1 MASILDVLNTNL
13 GKELIHKASKET
25 TEKKEKVASV
35 LGMVLPLILGNFK
48 NKIQEGHEEALIE
61 MLEEAPDPFKFMKV
75 FSEKET
81 NDLLDCGNDYG
92 EIILGENFDNISKT
106 ISASL
111 SIDEDAVQ
119 KITKIATPVVIAI
132 LSIQK
137 QKENIQN
144 KDIETLIDSAL
155 GSSSKYNNSFFETIF
170 NRNEDPNIIPEA
182 SEILL
187 NSEKKKESILK
198 GYTGGK

>member
-119 KITKIATPVVIAI
+119 KISKIATPVVIAI

-144 KDIETLIDSAL
+144 IDIETLIDSAL
-155 GSSSKYNNSFFETIF
+155 GSSSKYNDSFFETIF

>member
-155 GSSSKYNNSFFETIF
+155 GSSSKYNDSFFETIF
-170 NRNEDPNIIPEA
+170 NRNEDPNIILEA

>member
-155 GSSSKYNNSFFETIF
+155 GSSSKYNDSFFETIF

>member
-13 GKELIHKASKET
+13 GKHLINKASKET
-25 TEKKEKVASV
+25 GESNNNVASV

-48 NKIQEGHEEALIE
+48 NKIQEGHEEALTE

-92 EIILGENFDNISKT
+92 EIILGENFSAITNT
-106 ISASL
+106 ISESCL
-111 SIDEDAVQ
+111 IEENSVK
-119 KITKIATPVVIAI
+119 KITAISIPVVVAI

-137 QKENIQN
+137 KKENLTN
-144 KDIETLIDSAL
+144 NDIEFLIDNAL
-155 GSSSKYNNSFFETIF
+155 GNSSKYNNSFLETILDT
-170 NRNEDPNIIPEA
+170 EDDPNIIPKA
-182 SEILL
+182 SEMILGKE
-187 NSEKKKESILK
+187 NKKDSILK